1 MSAITEN
8 LIGAVKKTNPR
19 LKLKKE
25 YTKALVHGGEFTKLH
40 YMGALRKQRRLWCS
54 KDLKKI
60 YWGSAKDTKR
70 GNIKGYASTRDLLS
84 VDENAETRLLCLKF
98 TKKKLELK
106 ASSLEELDKWVK
118 LFTWLLKNAKRV
130 GFNSRDSVMKRRS
143 WAITTLPT
151 GAEAIYSTMIRL
163 LKGNEATV
171 YIKNE
176 EPKKIYL
183 WMSFLLN
190 EICYGSDVSSRSKL
204 MPRLQFTSTSK
215 FITNSPFRR
224 DEEIDKRSNSQ
235 RHSGLH
241 CWSES
246 IFMR

>member
-70 GNIKGYASTRDLLS
+70 GNIKGYASTRELVS
-84 VDENAETRLLCLKF
+84 VDENAETRLLSLKF

-151 GAEAIYSTMIRL
+151 GVESIYSTMIRL
-163 LKGNEATV
+163 LKGDEATV

-176 EPKKIYL
+176 EPKNVYL

-190 EICYGSDVSSRSKL
+190 ELCYGSDVSSRSKL
-204 MPRLQFTSTSK
+204 MS
-215 FITNSPFRR
+215 
-224 DEEIDKRSNSQ
+224 
-235 RHSGLH
+235 
-241 CWSES
+241 
-246 IFMR
+246 